1 MEISYWI
8 FVFSI
13 LLVFWVSGS
22 SSIDNFHQPFPIVEP
37 DPGHTKLR
45 LSREGLE
52 AISRITTPISAV
64 AVIGPYRSGKSFLLN
79 QLLSLSCDEGFG
91 VGHMRDTK
99 TKGIWVWGTPLEVDI
114 DGVRTSVFYLDTE
127 GFESVGKSNVYDDR
141 IFALATVMSSVLIY
155 NLPETHLKSSYRIA
169 VYALGCG
176 LEIREA
182 DISRLSFAVELAE
195 EFYGRV
201 KGQDIAFEPAKL
213 LWLIQR
219 DFLQGKSVKEMVD
232 EALRH
237 VPNSDGDKNIDQ
249 VNQIRDSLAVM
260 GDNSTAF
267 SLPQPHLMRTK
278 LCDLKD
284 DDLDPMYVK
293 KRGQLKELVASI
305 IRPKIVQGK
314 YLNGKEFVSFLE
326 QILDALNKGEI
337 PSTGSLVEVFNKG
350 ILERCLKLYSE
361 RMGKLRLPMP
371 EQSLQ
376 DAHERSRE
384 EAMKAFE
391 EQHFGRHHAKK
402 SADQLDEEMK
412 EVLTTLRGHSPFL
425 FIFIND
431 NLSIHTFTF
440 FLTWDKNIDQVNQ
453 IRDSLAV
460 MGDNST
466 AFSLPQV
473 FKNVIMTNE
482 YQSTRLCEALYTQ
495 CEDRMDQ
502 LQVLRLPTMAKFD
515 AGLQQC
521 NQSFEQECVGP
532 SKANYEQ
539 RIMKMLGKSRSLF
552 IKEYNQRLFNWLV
565 AFSLVMV
572 VIGRFII
579 KFILVEMAAWILFI
593 FLETY
598 TRMFWSAESLYY
610 NPVWHFIVSAWE
622 TIVYSPI
629 LDLDRWAIPIACMA
643 ALGILYCRCYGRRKH
658 GSQWLLPLY
667 NHQKVFL
674 STDGAVARA
683 FGCAASGGVARD
695 HDGNWI
701 VGFSRFL
708 GYCSPFEAEVWG
720 ILDEILIL
728 LNKGYRKISLLTD
741 NLEIVQVLSDLN
753 LEDFGITVLRRVRRI
768 MRAEG
773 QWKINHI
780 SRNRNLVAD
789 RLAKLSLSWKSSL
802 QVFNEAPE
810 EVIELLHGEK
820 GYDCFI

>member
-8 FVFSI
+8 SVFSV
-13 LLVFWVSGS
+13 LLLFLAPGS
-22 SSIDNFHQPFPIVEP
+22 STIENFHQPFPIVEP

-99 TKGIWVWGTPLEVDI
+99 TKGIWVWGTPLEMDI
-114 DGVRTSVFYLDTE
+114 DGVRTSVLYLDTE

-155 NLPETHLKSSYRIA
+155 NLPET
-169 VYALGCG
+169 
-176 LEIREA
+176 IREA

-195 EFYGRV
+195 EFYGRFALLPCAEL
-201 KGQDIAFEPAKL
+201 KGQDVAFEPAKL

-237 VPNSDGDKNIDQ
+237 VPNTDGDKNIDQ

-284 DDLDPMYVK
+284 DDLDPIYVK
-293 KRGQLKELVASI
+293 KRDQLKELVASI

-314 YLNGKEFVSFLE
+314 HLNGKEFVAFLE

-350 ILERCLKLYSE
+350 ILERCLKLYNE
-361 RMGKLRLPMP
+361 RMGKLGLPMS

-384 EAMKAFE
+384 EAMNAFD

-402 SADQLDEEMK
+402 SADQLDEDMK
-412 EVLTTLRGHSPFL
+412 E
-425 FIFIND
+425 
-431 NLSIHTFTF
+431 
-440 FLTWDKNIDQVNQ
+440 
-453 IRDSLAV
+453 AY
-460 MGDNST
+460 
-466 AFSLPQV
+466 
-473 FKNVIMTNE
+473 KNVLMANE
-482 YQSTRLCEALYTQ
+482 YQSTRLCEELYTR
-495 CEDRMDQ
+495 CEDTMDQ
-502 LQVLRLPTMAKFD
+502 LQVLRLPSMAKFN
-515 AGLQQC
+515 AGFQQC
-521 NQSFEQECVGP
+521 NESFDQECVGP
-532 SKANYEQ
+532 SKVNYEQ
-539 RIMKMLGKSRSLF
+539 RMMKMMGKARSLF

-572 VIGRFII
+572 VVGRFII
-579 KFILVEMAAWILFI
+579 KFILVEMAAWVLFI

-610 NPVWHFIVSAWE
+610 NPVWHFIVTTWE

-629 LDLDRWAIPIACMA
+629 LDLDRWAIPIACMI
-643 ALGILYCRCYGRRKH
+643 ALGILYCRCYSGRRKQ
-658 GSQWLLPLY
+658 GSSWLLPLY
-667 NHQKVFL
+667 NSHQK
-674 STDGAVARA
+674 
-683 FGCAASGGVARD
+683 SGSNRP
-695 HDGNWI
+695 
-701 VGFSRFL
+701 R
-708 GYCSPFEAEVWG
+708 
-720 ILDEILIL
+720 
-728 LNKGYRKISLLTD
+728 
-741 NLEIVQVLSDLN
+741 SD
-753 LEDFGITVLRRVRRI
+753 
-768 MRAEG
+768 
-773 QWKINHI
+773 
-780 SRNRNLVAD
+780 
-789 RLAKLSLSWKSSL
+789 
-802 QVFNEAPE
+802 
-810 EVIELLHGEK
+810 
-820 GYDCFI
+820 